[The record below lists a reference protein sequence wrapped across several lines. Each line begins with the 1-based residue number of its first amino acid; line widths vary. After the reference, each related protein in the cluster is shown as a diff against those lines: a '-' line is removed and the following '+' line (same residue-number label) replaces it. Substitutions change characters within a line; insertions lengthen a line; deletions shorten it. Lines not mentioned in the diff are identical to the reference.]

1 MTSPTILITGAT
13 GKTGTAA
20 ALELLA
26 RGYPVRAMVHRQD
39 DRSAR
44 LHAAG
49 AEVVVGSLED
59 INDLTCAM
67 TGVHRAYFCPPLQP
81 GTLRLATMFAAA
93 AQRAQLE
100 VVVALSQWVADPLH
114 PAVHAREKWL
124 SARVLQSTPGL
135 DVVIVNP
142 GWFADNYMA
151 ALEGI
156 VQLGVLALPLGNG
169 LNAPPS
175 NADIGRVITGA
186 LTNPGPHVGKSYR
199 PTGPR
204 LLAPDEI
211 AAVFA
216 AELGRPVKYRDLPIS
231 LFLKG
236 ARALGYPDF
245 VIAQLYWFLQDYQHN
260 AFGLGAPTD
269 AVLEVGGAPPEPFDQ
284 IVRQYLT
291 SPQSRRRTAGTR
303 LRAGL
308 RLGAA
313 ALTRL
318 PRIPTA
324 IPDLPSA
331 ALATESAGWRGSH
344 L

>member
-1 MTSPTILITGAT
+1 MTQPTILITGAT
-13 GKTGTAA
+13 GKTGSAA
-20 ALELLA
+20 TMELLA

-39 DRSAR
+39 ERSAR
-44 LHAAG
+44 LHEAG
-49 AEVVVGSLED
+49 AEIVVGSLED
-59 INDLTCAM
+59 IDDLTSSM
-67 TGVHRAYFCPPLQP
+67 TGVQRAYFCPPLQP
-81 GTLRLATMFAAA
+81 GALRIATLFAAA
-93 AQRAQLE
+93 AQRARLE
-100 VVVALSQWVADPLH
+100 AVVALSQWVADPLH

-156 VQLGVLALPLGNG
+156 VQFGLLAMPLGNG

-175 NADIGRVITGA
+175 NADIGRVIAGA
-186 LTNPGPHVGKSYR
+186 LADPGPHVGKSYR

-216 AELGRPVKYRDLPIS
+216 AELGRPVKYRDVPVS
-231 LFLKG
+231 LFLKS

-245 VIAQLYWFLQDYQHN
+245 VITQLYWFLQDYRHN
-260 AFGLGAPTD
+260 AFGVGAPTD

-284 IVRQYLT
+284 IVRAYLAA
-291 SPQSRRRTAGTR
+291 PRQRRRTAGTR
-303 LRAGL
+303 LRAAL
-308 RLGAA
+308 HLATAA
-313 ALTRL
+313 VTR
-318 PRIPTA
+318 PPEMPTA
-324 IPDLPSA
+324 LPELPNA
-331 ALATESAGWRGSH
+331 ALATESSDWRHSH